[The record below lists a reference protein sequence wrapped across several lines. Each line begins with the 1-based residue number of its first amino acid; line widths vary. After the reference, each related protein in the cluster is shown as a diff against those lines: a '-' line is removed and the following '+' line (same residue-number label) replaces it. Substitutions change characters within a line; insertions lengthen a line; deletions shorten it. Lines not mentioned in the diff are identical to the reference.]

1 MPRKQ
6 ATSPD
11 EIQRLP
17 AVVDRDLRQ
26 ADVVGLELDGTFS
39 FLYNVALQL
48 ATIALRLNGLRVGE
62 TAHHKESFRAVRDL
76 VPVELASAVACFD
89 RARRKRNALTY
100 DQAGLI
106 AQSDVSDLRA
116 AIASLQIWVCQ
127 RVDAYLRSSK
137 S

>member
-11 EIQRLP
+11 EIRRLL

-26 ADVVGLELDGTFS
+26 ADVVGLELDGTYS
-39 FLYNVALQL
+39 FLYNAALQL
-48 ATIALRLNGLRVGE
+48 ASMALRLNGLRVGAS
-62 TAHHKESFRAVRDL
+62 AHHKETFRAARDL
-76 VPVELASAVACFD
+76 VPAELASAVACFD

-116 AIASLQIWVCQ
+116 AIASFQAWVCQ
-127 RVDAYLRSSK
+127 RVDAYLRPS
-137 S
+137 